1 MKLKSR
7 FFEKPACASA
17 LALSSLAIALPAA
30 VQAQEAQRPDDLTE
44 IVVTGIR
51 AQLESSQARKQQATE
66 LVDAVTA
73 EDIGSLPDRSV
84 TEVLQRISGVAIG
97 RVPTARDADR
107 IAVEGAGVTVR
118 GLSWV
123 RSELNG
129 HSSFSAK
136 NSRTLGF
143 EDVPPELLAGV
154 DVYKNPSAQQ
164 TEGGL
169 SGTVNLR
176 TRLPFDSEGRKFS
189 VSVEGAYGDLAQKW
203 EPTGSLLYSDRTET
217 SFGDL
222 GFLVSASYSDLTSKT
237 DTIHIDKYYADPGTD
252 ANSLAP
258 GRAVFATGGIGWRSL
273 EIARNRT
280 GASAALQWKSPGEK
294 VDASLQYFYSNAT
307 FDQDENAVWNTPGTG
322 LTGSGLTFDGD
333 LVTGGTFNDGGYA
346 GSARYNQRK
355 TRNDDLTLHLN
366 FYASDNLKFEGDV
379 QYSKASTKIID
390 LTMGPAA
397 SPHFENY
404 GTYQLALHGSGVPT
418 IVIPQSTSDALS
430 DPTQI
435 YHNFAMDHHEDNDAD
450 AWAYRADAEYT
461 FDNSDFMDKVRFGV
475 RYEDYN
481 STTRETGYRWGSISQ
496 NWGGGPAL
504 LNAQSVPFLTQN
516 YSDWF
521 HGGKGPAAFLFP
533 NTNFFRNF
541 QTWSNT
547 VTQVSTAPGVNN
559 GCCTWV
565 PWDGDYSTKFP
576 ANDGLGINPQNQ
588 KTTAGY
594 AQLSFK
600 HEKWDGNV
608 GVRYVHTS
616 AEGSGQLVFATGTLV
631 PTAPASDLAF
641 ANGGSSPTTDD
652 NSYND
657 VLPSFNLRY
666 KATDNFFLRFAV
678 AKGIARPEF
687 AQLLP
692 SITVSPQVGV
702 VTGGVCQPLPS
713 GSPTAGDCVFNYNGF
728 AGNPD
733 LKPMDAMNYDL
744 SAEWYMSETNSLT
757 LALFDKEVKGFIE
770 TTLGNV
776 VPYTNNGVTKNVT
789 VLRPEN
795 QGKGYVRGAE
805 LAWNGFFDFLPAW
818 GKSFGARAAYTY
830 VESGGT
836 RNAAA
841 NPYDPQQQTNSL
853 LNDYPL
859 EGLSR
864 RSYNA
869 ELYYS
874 VPQVEARLAY
884 NWRERY
890 LLTTAAANLNIPA
903 FADDYGQLDASVQW
917 KFKENMSFGVE
928 AVNLTRSKF
937 KILVDNDIVGQS
949 GNGAGMTYHNWVD
962 SDRRYTVYLRASF

>member
-1 MKLKSR
+1 MKLKSK
-7 FFEKPACASA
+7 FFDKPACASA
-17 LALSSLAIALPAA
+17 LALSTLAIALPSA
-30 VQAQEAQRPDDLTE
+30 AQEQKPDDGLTE

-84 TEVLQRISGVAIG
+84 TEVLQRISGIAIG
-97 RVPTARDADR
+97 RVPEARDADR
-107 IAVEGAGVTVR
+107 IAVEGAGVTIR

-143 EDVPPELLAGV
+143 EDIPPELLAGV

-189 VSVEGAYGDLAQKW
+189 VSVEGAYGDLAKQW
-203 EPTGSLLYSDRTET
+203 EPSGSLLFSDRKET
-217 SFGDL
+217 GFGDL

-237 DTIHIDKYYADPGTD
+237 DTIHIDRYYADPGTD

-258 GRAVFATGGIGWRSL
+258 GQAVFATGGIGWRSL
-273 EIARNRT
+273 EIARNRQ
-280 GASAALQWKSPGEK
+280 GASAALQWKSPNEK

-307 FDQDENAVWNTPGTG
+307 FEQDENAVWNTPGAG
-322 LTGSGLTFDGD
+322 LSGSGLTFDGD
-333 LVTGGTFNDGGYA
+333 LVTGGTFNDGGYS
-346 GSARYNQRK
+346 GSARYNKRE
-355 TRNDDLTLHLN
+355 TRNDDLTFHTS
-366 FYASDNLKFEGDV
+366 FQATDNLKFEGDV

-397 SPHFENY
+397 SPHFENN
-404 GTYQLALHGSGVPT
+404 GTYQLELHGSDVPT
-418 IVIPQSTSDALS
+418 IAIPESTSANLS
-430 DPTQI
+430 DPDLV

-496 NWGGGPAL
+496 NWGGGPAIL
-504 LNAQSVPFLTQN
+504 SAQSVPFLTQN
-516 YSDWF
+516 YGDWF
-521 HGGKGPAAFLFP
+521 HGGKGPASFLFP
-533 NTNFFRNF
+533 NTGFFRNY
-541 QTWSNT
+541 QTWSST

-594 AQLSFK
+594 VQASFK

-608 GVRYVHTS
+608 GVRFVRTS
-616 AEGSGQLVFATGTLV
+616 ADGTGQLVFSQGNSGPGV
-631 PTAPASDLAF
+631 PAADVAF
-641 ANGGSSPTTDD
+641 ANGGSSETSGSH
-652 NSYND
+652 SYDD

-666 KATDNFFLRFAV
+666 KATDNFYLRFAV
-678 AKGIARPEF
+678 AKGIARPQF

-692 SITVSPQVGV
+692 SITVNVQAGDVIN
-702 VTGGVCQPLPS
+702 GVCVPQAS
-713 GSPTAGDCVFNYNGF
+713 GSTTPGDCVFGYNGF

-733 LKPMDAMNYDL
+733 LRADGRD
-744 SAEWYMSETNSLT
+744 E
-757 LALFDKEVKGFIE
+757 
-770 TTLGNV
+770 
-776 VPYTNNGVTKNVT
+776 
-789 VLRPEN
+789 LR
-795 QGKGYVRGAE
+795 
-805 LAWNGFFDFLPAW
+805 
-818 GKSFGARAAYTY
+818 
-830 VESGGT
+830 
-836 RNAAA
+836 
-841 NPYDPQQQTNSL
+841 
-853 LNDYPL
+853 
-859 EGLSR
+859 
-864 RSYNA
+864 
-869 ELYYS
+869 
-874 VPQVEARLAY
+874 
-884 NWRERY
+884 RERRVVY
-890 LLTTAAANLNIPA
+890 
-903 FADDYGQLDASVQW
+903 Q
-917 KFKENMSFGVE
+917 
-928 AVNLTRSKF
+928 R
-937 KILVDNDIVGQS
+937 
-949 GNGAGMTYHNWVD
+949 
-962 SDRRYTVYLRASF
+962 DRTH